1 MLPRVSVLDKVD
13 FLNLPT
19 LGPLRMGNHK
29 QFGIFAAMTTPF
41 REDGTIDV
49 DKLVAHARACIA
61 AGCTG
66 ISTFGT
72 TGEGPSI
79 GAAERRML
87 LDALRSGGI
96 DGTQIVPGIAASA
109 IDDAVAHARVAA
121 EFGCRALLVT
131 PPIFYKDVG
140 VAEVTDWFAAV
151 LERTPAD
158 GPGYILYNIPQVTG
172 VKVARETV
180 AALKTRFPGRIVG
193 VKDSSG
199 DWVNALD
206 MLQSFPD
213 LAILIGDER
222 VLDKGVRLGA
232 AGAISGVANFRVD
245 LLNDVMAGKP
255 ASPALGPLVEAI
267 VAHPATPA
275 VKALVGHLSGDIAW
289 RRVRPPL
296 RALSD
301 AEARHLG
308 RRYDELFAKVDA

>member
-1 MLPRVSVLDKVD
+1 MVS
-13 FLNLPT
+13 
-19 LGPLRMGNHK
+19 K

-41 REDGTIDV
+41 RDDGAIDMG
-49 DKLVAHARACIA
+49 KLVGHAHACIT

-72 TGEGPSI
+72 TGEGPSVS
-79 GAAERRML
+79 AVERRL
-87 LDALRSGGI
+87 VLDALRAGGI
-96 DGTQIVPGIAASA
+96 EGSRIVPGIAVSA
-109 IDDAVAHARVAA
+109 LDDAAAHAQVAA

-131 PPIFYKDVG
+131 PPIFYKGVG
-140 VAEVTDWFAAV
+140 AAEVTEWFAA
-151 LERTPAD
+151 LLGKTAAD

-172 VKVARETV
+172 VKMTKQTI
-180 AALKTRFPGRIVG
+180 AALVAQFPARIVG

-199 DWVNALD
+199 DWDNALE

-222 VLDKGVRLGA
+222 VLDKGVKLGA

-255 ASPALGPLVEAI
+255 ASPALAPLVEAI

-275 VKALVGHLSGDIAW
+275 VKALVGHLSGDASW

-308 RRYDELFAKVDA
+308 RQYDELFAKVDG

>member
-1 MLPRVSVLDKVD
+1 MVS
-13 FLNLPT
+13 T
-19 LGPLRMGNHK
+19 

-41 REDGTIDV
+41 RDDGAIDMG
-49 DKLVAHARACIA
+49 KLVAQAHACIA

-79 GAAERRML
+79 GAAERRL
-87 LDALRSGGI
+87 VLDALRAGGI
-96 DGTQIVPGIAASA
+96 EGARIVPGIAVSA
-109 IDDAVAHARVAA
+109 VDDAAAHAQVAA
-121 EFGCRALLVT
+121 EFSCRALLIT
-131 PPIFYKDVG
+131 PPIFYKNVG
-140 VAEVTDWFAAV
+140 AAEVTEWFAA
-151 LERTPAD
+151 LLGKTAAD
-158 GPGYILYNIPQVTG
+158 GPGYILYNIPQMTG
-172 VKVARETV
+172 VKMTKETI
-180 AALKTRFPGRIVG
+180 AALVARFPGRIVG

-199 DWVNALD
+199 DWDNALD
-206 MLQSFPD
+206 MLRSFPD

-222 VLDKGVRLGA
+222 VLDKGVKLGA

-255 ASPALGPLVEAI
+255 ASPALAPLVEAI

-275 VKALVGHLSGDIAW
+275 VKALVGHLSGDASW

-301 AEARHLG
+301 AEAQHLG
-308 RRYDELFAKVDA
+308 RQYDELFAKVDG